1 MSKDGPLLERLSL
14 DDDEMGGQA
23 GPAEKS
29 PMYKLGCAAAMLAS
43 GTFTTIFAKAMF
55 EAHAE
60 GSDYCNAD
68 DDVTKDCKFNKPWFS
83 VLIMKCSMSLCLL
96 LYYGLGW
103 GKENPDAPNPSSKTI
118 KAVALPAALDLLNTV
133 LGNLGLMFVSSSIYQ
148 MTRGS
153 VVIFSAFLNVRW
165 LGRRLRSFHYWSI
178 FFVMVA
184 VILVGVAG
192 IEESPDGASGDKVI
206 LGLLFILAAQ
216 AVTAVQFI
224 CEEALMNSPQTT
236 LDPVALVG
244 FEGVWG
250 LLYYAVI
257 APILSLT
264 PRSSLSFSTVWH
276 ENFQDTFVML
286 SNSPDLVWLCFGFFC
301 TILIYNI
308 AANFVTQSL
317 SAVVRSIL
325 EACRVMGVWVVGLIF
340 FYTRFAVSIGEPWTN
355 WSYLEL
361 FGFMV
366 LMFGTFSYKGLVKI
380 PWVGEEVYRAAEQDE
395 KRLRRQQR
403 DEAAKNN
410 TAYNVLA
417 VDDEPIIQA

>member
-1 MSKDGPLLERLSL
+1 
-14 DDDEMGGQA
+14 
-23 GPAEKS
+23 
-29 PMYKLGCAAAMLAS
+29 
-43 GTFTTIFAKAMF
+43 
-55 EAHAE
+55 
-60 GSDYCNAD
+60 
-68 DDVTKDCKFNKPWFS
+68 
-83 VLIMKCSMSLCLL
+83 
-96 LYYGLGW
+96 
-103 GKENPDAPNPSSKTI
+103 
-118 KAVALPAALDLLNTV
+118 
-133 LGNLGLMFVSSSIYQ
+133 
-148 MTRGS
+148 
-153 VVIFSAFLNVRW
+153 
-165 LGRRLRSFHYWSI
+165 
-178 FFVMVA
+178 
-184 VILVGVAG
+184 
-192 IEESPDGASGDKVI
+192 
-206 LGLLFILAAQ
+206 
-216 AVTAVQFI
+216 
-224 CEEALMNSPQTT
+224 MNSPQTT

-250 LLYYAVI
+250 LLYYAII

-264 PRSSLSFSTVWH
+264 PRSSLTFSTVWH

-325 EACRVMGVWVVGLIF
+325 EACRVMGVWIVGLIF

-366 LMFGTFSYKGLVKI
+366 LMYGTFSYKGLVKI